1 MIQAFCAALQAIGI
15 EPYGTGHPLSVAGR
29 APGWTALRRRYL
41 AANPVCIITGS
52 YVDLDVHHVK
62 PVSLFPELE
71 LAWDNLA
78 TVRRD
83 VHLLV
88 GHCGNWSLWNEDFHE
103 CAAWLAK
110 AWRQSREVQP

>member
-1 MIQAFCAALQAIGI
+1 MLQVLYAVLQTIGI
-15 EPYGTGHPLSVAGR
+15 EPYAAEHPLSLAGR
-29 APGWTALRRRYL
+29 APTWTALRRKYL

-52 YVDLDVHHVK
+52 KVDLDVHHVR

-71 LAWDNLA
+71 LVWDNLA

-88 GHCGNWSLWNEDFHE
+88 GHCGNWSLWNEDFHA
-103 CAAWLAK
+103 CAAALA
-110 AWRQSREVQP
+110 